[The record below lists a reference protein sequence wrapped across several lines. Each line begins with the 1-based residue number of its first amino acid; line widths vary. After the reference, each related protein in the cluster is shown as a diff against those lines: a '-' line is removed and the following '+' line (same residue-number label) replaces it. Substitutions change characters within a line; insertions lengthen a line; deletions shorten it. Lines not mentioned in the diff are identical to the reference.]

1 MQYPTMPPMR
11 PLIAIAGQLQQ
22 QQRQRQQQHGVAVIA
37 AAAPLDEFRLNLAL
51 LWHLFQTCLS
61 LGRTMSSL
69 SQVLFFGV
77 LW

>member
-1 MQYPTMPPMR
+1 MQYPTMPPMM
-11 PLIAIAGQLQQ
+11 PHIAIAGQLQQ
-22 QQRQRQQQHGVAVIA
+22 QQQQQQHGVAVIA

-69 SQVLFFGV
+69 SQVLLFGV